1 MLTKLDHVDRIHGH
15 LPGYEPEELIYITWN
30 FTTTCNFAC
39 TYCPKELHD
48 GRWGFPKYDNMLNF
62 FKTLSEGI
70 PKKSYIT
77 MELLGGEPTMWPRLI
92 DFVIEVKK
100 FFADKDQRLVIMLDT
115 NLSRTNR
122 WFEKLRDSELWDMII
137 INSSYHAD
145 FCDPDLF
152 YSNLEIISK
161 TYRTH
166 SNMMIDPRHFH
177 KVKDLVEKIKA
188 NLPVDMAMKVLR
200 PDLGSTELVD
210 GYTEEMIKYI
220 TELTGKFQ
228 YNRENFKVTGE
239 KSTGFPL
246 QVYGDHTKVNWQ
258 KIIIEKK
265 HKFKGWKCSAGS
277 KRFYIQPN
285 GNIFPCSK
293 FIDVYLDENGER
305 VHNFADDHP
314 NRKWILGNIN
324 DNNFKVFNK
333 YIVCPI
339 DYCPCKI
346 DTVCDK
352 HKINTTL

>member
-1 MLTKLDHVDRIHGH
+1 
-15 LPGYEPEELIYITWN
+15 
-30 FTTTCNFAC
+30 
-39 TYCPKELHD
+39 
-48 GRWGFPKYDNMLNF
+48 
-62 FKTLSEGI
+62 
-70 PKKSYIT
+70 
-77 MELLGGEPTMWPRLI
+77 
-92 DFVIEVKK
+92 
-100 FFADKDQRLVIMLDT
+100 
-115 NLSRTNR
+115 
-122 WFEKLRDSELWDMII
+122 
-137 INSSYHAD
+137 
-145 FCDPDLF
+145 
-152 YSNLEIISK
+152 
-161 TYRTH
+161 
-166 SNMMIDPRHFH
+166 
-177 KVKDLVEKIKA
+177 
-188 NLPVDMAMKVLR
+188 
-200 PDLGSTELVD
+200 
-210 GYTEEMIKYI
+210 MIKYI